1 MLSDQDRKLWGG
13 VLRSV
18 DPLPGRIRPPTD
30 SSASPAPSRSS
41 YSGLRPQA
49 VNTILDLHGMTI
61 ELAHRQVLTFL
72 ERSQRSGLRRVLVV
86 TGRSGPIRREFPQ
99 WIEAPSFDRL
109 VRSIHACPKERGG
122 DGAFQVSLRYRT
134 GRDNQI

>member
-1 MLSDQDRKLWGG
+1 MLSDQDRRLWGG

-18 DPLPGRIRPPTD
+18 DPLPGRSRPPAD
-30 SSASPAPSRSS
+30 PEAPPVAARRP
-41 YSGLRPQA
+41 YGGLRPQA
-49 VNTILDLHGMTI
+49 VSTILDLHGMTI

-99 WIEAPSFDRL
+99 WIETPSFDRL

-122 DGAFQVSLRYRT
+122 DGAFHVSLRYRA
-134 GRDNQI
+134 GRDN